1 MDNSHQVIDLDL
13 WMDLSLIQRQ
23 NHLKN
28 QFQQILER
36 VSDFLPSE
44 DLVKIHGRSKG
55 KKISKGNE
63 LVGSPYLVLDLFR
76 DFDPLL
82 GLNFRILCWMGRGC
96 FLMILG
102 GKEVKLPT
110 ENLLSQGFAFGLAQ
124 EKWDFEKLILEN
136 STARSMDVIQ
146 ASQQEFSLWIKE
158 VSLKNSIDLNS
169 TLLTTEVKKILDYLD
184 QRKK

>member
-1 MDNSHQVIDLDL
+1 
-13 WMDLSLIQRQ
+13 
-23 NHLKN
+23 
-28 QFQQILER
+28 
-36 VSDFLPSE
+36 
-44 DLVKIHGRSKG
+44 
-55 KKISKGNE
+55 
-63 LVGSPYLVLDLFR
+63 
-76 DFDPLL
+76 
-82 GLNFRILCWMGRGC
+82 
-96 FLMILG
+96 MILG

-169 TLLTTEVKKILDYLD
+169 TLLTTEVKKILDYLN